1 MAYHEVTFEVEPE
14 ACKCQSS
21 KFGKTNDK
29 TIARYEICR
38 ILRGMLD
45 HILSL
50 DESLSYPLI
59 SKLQKIMT
67 NLEDK
72 DLLKRNDSN
81 EVKNLVVEHSI
92 IGFSEIIIKKRLLE
106 IAENNNDGS
115 SSAKWYLSLDPQIK
129 FIF

>member
-1 MAYHEVTFEVEPE
+1 MFEVDQET
-14 ACKCQSS
+14 CKCQSS

-29 TIARYEICR
+29 TIARYEIRR

-67 NLEDK
+67 NLEET
-72 DLLKRNDSN
+72 DLLERDDSN

-92 IGFSEIIIKKRLLE
+92 VGFSEIIIKNRLLE
-106 IAENNNDGS
+106 IAENDNNGS
-115 SSAKWYLSLDPQIK
+115 ISTKWYNYL
-129 FIF
+129 